1 MDEKLI
7 RRTSGLM
14 VLFDDVIN
22 VGHGG
27 TDEERKDEGCG
38 ESGGRVKYWR
48 QWRERTDNVVV
59 ASPKVDVDGIEHSEQ
74 GKAPGNSVD
83 DDAFS
88 VGEELVDDGA
98 QEEQVY

>member
-1 MDEKLI
+1 MKA
-7 RRTSGLM
+7 T
-14 VLFDDVIN
+14 
-22 VGHGG
+22 
-27 TDEERKDEGCG
+27 
-38 ESGGRVKYWR
+38 ESQGRRVKSWGR
-48 QWRERTDNVVV
+48 WGERTDDVVV

-98 QEEQVY
+98 QEEQVNQGPEPDGSALE